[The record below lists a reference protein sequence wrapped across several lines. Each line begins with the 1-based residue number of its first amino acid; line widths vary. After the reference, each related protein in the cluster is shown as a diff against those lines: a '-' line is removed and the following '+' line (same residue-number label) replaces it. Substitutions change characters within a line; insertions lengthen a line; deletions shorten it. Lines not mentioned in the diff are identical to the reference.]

1 MPKRKLTA
9 NLESM
14 YPISAALKDLLE
26 NGNIFRKQILK
37 KKDTLL
43 MPNMKVNEV
52 HYMVKGLGKALW
64 KNQDNEE
71 EIFYLFDDDSFVV
84 LLEEFLEGLLNESVY
99 IVMLEESELYTLTKT
114 QMDEIYRKY
123 PEAVHLTAAIRILI
137 QKRRDLH
144 LSILMKKP
152 ALRYALFV
160 KGYRNLHARMSVKE
174 ICTFL
179 CICEKTYK
187 TSKREMYLKSRKR

>member
-9 NLESM
+9 NLETM

-26 NGNIFRKQILK
+26 NGDIFRKQILK

-52 HYMVKGLGKALW
+52 HYMVKGLCKALW

-99 IVMLEESELYTLTKT
+99 IVMLEESGLYTLMKV
-114 QMDEIYRKY
+114 QM
-123 PEAVHLTAAIRILI
+123 
-137 QKRRDLH
+137 
-144 LSILMKKP
+144 
-152 ALRYALFV
+152 
-160 KGYRNLHARMSVKE
+160 G
-174 ICTFL
+174 
-179 CICEKTYK
+179 
-187 TSKREMYLKSRKR
+187 